1 MLHRIKWED
10 EKDSDDD
17 DEDDEAAA
25 SKKTAPCVLVWEVND
40 KMGEILTPLISFLL
54 SLKDFFCNIVATGQ
68 GIRFVQKIIHH
79 DLP

>member
-1 MLHRIKWED
+1 MKI
-10 EKDSDDD
+10 
-17 DEDDEAAA
+17 
-25 SKKTAPCVLVWEVND
+25 

-54 SLKDFFCNIVATGQ
+54 SIKDFFCNVVATGQ